1 MLKTMIKLA
10 FPGFRNQFA
19 CLDQLPVFR
28 TQVSAKR
35 RKYKFDVCLFLAFCG
50 SHLSLMITAGN
61 KSEAVQAQIQYVDQ
75 CYRSPT
81 NPKQLQVPQLSFV
94 GTFKDF

>member
-1 MLKTMIKLA
+1 MIKLA

-19 CLDQLPVFR
+19 RLDQLFTVR
-28 TQVSAKR
+28 TLLGTDRKR
-35 RKYKFDVCLFLAFCG
+35 FKMVLCLFLALCG
-50 SHLSLMITAGN
+50 SHLSPMLTAGN
-61 KSEAVQAQIQYVDQ
+61 RSEAVQAQIQYVDQ